1 MAAQADAADSQQHRQ
16 LQEAVQQPT
25 AAAAT
30 ASAAR
35 GGGGGG
41 GGGGGAAAEAAAA
54 APPRRQCW
62 GCGGPQDGARRVAC
76 PRCHKELYCSEAC
89 QHSHAEAHGPFC
101 ATVAPEG
108 LMLRAKMQAEALGI
122 AQRESAE
129 AAQCAEILAQSR
141 AAAAA
146 EEAAFDARMAQAM
159 RLGGGGSSSS
169 HRR

>member
-1 MAAQADAADSQQHRQ
+1 MPWLYLLWLSP
-16 LQEAVQQPT
+16 LWPC
-25 AAAAT
+25 
-30 ASAAR
+30 S
-35 GGGGGG
+35 
-41 GGGGGAAAEAAAA
+41 
-54 APPRRQCW
+54 
-62 GCGGPQDGARRVAC
+62 
-76 PRCHKELYCSEAC
+76 CHKELYCSEAC

-129 AAQCAEILAQSR
+129 AAQCAEVLARCQ
-141 AAAAA
+141 AAAA
-146 EEAAFDARMAQAM
+146 EEEAEFEAAMAHAM

>member
-1 MAAQADAADSQQHRQ
+1 MPCTIS
-16 LQEAVQQPT
+16 
-25 AAAAT
+25 
-30 ASAAR
+30 SAIALVALSSELNSFESSTGSSAC

-41 GGGGGAAAEAAAA
+41 GEAAA
-54 APPRRQCW
+54 APPRRYCW
-62 GCGGPQDGARRVAC
+62 ACGGPQDGARRVAC

-122 AQRESAE
+122 AQRESVE
-129 AAQCAEILAQSR
+129 AAQCAEVLARCQ
-141 AAAAA
+141 AAA
-146 EEAAFDARMAQAM
+146 EEEEAEFEAATAHAM